1 MDEIEKSGGGRD
13 AASPFNADF
22 EHSPIKRRF
31 WLLRHALSSGSSM
44 VAALRTAEEAEA
56 FLLTGAAPCASSGE
70 PTDQVSAADIE
81 DTEKRFAAQHATL
94 YSAAPTVL
102 LEPEKKAA
110 ITARLEAGA
119 DNGQLACE
127 FGLTPRQVQG
137 FRMQVARRG
146 KRSNAAAGEPLH
158 ASSLSS
164 LMNSPWTDAVV
175 RYLRQQDDV
184 IVAEGPGSF
193 LVNNRF
199 RLDYE
204 QMLHRANRMRQRQGK
219 PEFQIGEHL
228 TPD

>member
-1 MDEIEKSGGGRD
+1 MDEIEKPGRGRAD
-13 AASPFNADF
+13 GSAADADF

-31 WLLRHALSSGSSM
+31 WLLRRALSSGSSM

-56 FLLTGAAPCASSGE
+56 FLLTGAAPCALVGE
-70 PTDQVSAADIE
+70 PPDNVNPDHAENAS
-81 DTEKRFAAQHATL
+81 KRFAAQQATL
-94 YSAAPTVL
+94 YSATPTVL
-102 LEPEKKAA
+102 LEPDQKAA

-119 DNGQLACE
+119 DNGQLASE

-146 KRSNAAAGEPLH
+146 KRSDAASRRPLH
-158 ASSLSS
+158 GPSLPSF
-164 LMNSPWTDAVV
+164 MTSPWTDAVV

-184 IVAEGPGSF
+184 VVAEGPGSF

-219 PEFQIGEHL
+219 PEFQIGERS